1 MMKILTPGR
10 AFNRVFR
17 WPFGAAQ
24 SMKMGVGV
32 TGRERKTHWD
42 LEPVIEFA
50 SGA

>member
-1 MMKILTPGR
+1 MALLEPQ
-10 AFNRVFR
+10 
-17 WPFGAAQ
+17 Q

-50 SGA
+50 SGRIEAQRIVRLRQE